1 MVDNKKLDSLLT
13 CLCIIFSESFCY
25 FCQRIDCCIIDRE
38 RPLEGMI
45 DNADKTEDD
54 DELDGERQTAH
65 VHGIVSFAL
74 VESLSLF
81 LNLFLIALVFGVY
94 SADLGLKALRLDGT
108 LSLVD
113 RSGNHKKSCEEGE
126 EDECKTVIVNGFE
139 YEPENISERD
149 TQCRVNGVHY
159 L

>member
-1 MVDNKKLDSLLT
+1 
-13 CLCIIFSESFCY
+13 
-25 FCQRIDCCIIDRE
+25 
-38 RPLEGMI
+38 MI

-54 DELDGERQTAH
+54 DELDGERQAAH
-65 VHGIVSFAL
+65 IHGIVSFAL